1 MAEDAGWSATY
12 TAIPHFTL
20 KAYLAPQ
27 RASERPILVYLEG
40 DGFSWINENW
50 VSPDPTPRTPFMLQV
65 ALQDSHYNAAYLA
78 RPCQY
83 VIEAGYGANC
93 QSALWTDAR
102 FNQVVIA
109 DMSKA
114 LDQILLERAQTRVIL
129 VGGSGGATVAMLLA
143 AQRKDIAGV
152 VTLSGLLNH
161 RAWTKCHKISD
172 LAQSLDLTDFY
183 PQIASMPQMHLLA
196 SNDGFIPVQL
206 SIQQLVRLT
215 SLSTLNTIRWREV
228 PKMEH
233 SCCWGEYWKDNH
245 QIIID
250 GILKLGPYI
259 E

>member
-1 MAEDAGWSATY
+1 MQMRWQKMPDGPQLILQYHTLLSKLIWPRNERLNDQSWFISKGMDFLGSTKIGSRQIQLREPRSCCRLPYRIAT
-12 TAIPHFTL
+12 TMRLI
-20 KAYLAPQ
+20 
-27 RASERPILVYLEG
+27 
-40 DGFSWINENW
+40 
-50 VSPDPTPRTPFMLQV
+50 SP
-65 ALQDSHYNAAYLA
+65 

-161 RAWTKCHKISD
+161 RAWTKCHKISE
-172 LAQSLDLTDFY
+172 SC
-183 PQIASMPQMHLLA
+183 
-196 SNDGFIPVQL
+196 
-206 SIQQLVRLT
+206 SIFG
-215 SLSTLNTIRWREV
+215 S
-228 PKMEH
+228 
-233 SCCWGEYWKDNH
+233 Y
-245 QIIID
+245 
-250 GILKLGPYI
+250 
-259 E
+259 